1 MVQWPLVSLR
11 QWWSLEDIID
21 WVSTS
26 RWFCPCLLL
35 PLNQWN
41 PMATFLASNGWIRA
55 PPLEK
60 TGRPSVRRAGCAGDV
75 QDGLWSG
82 VCQDARWLGA
92 RELAANP
99 SNFAFKTTAPARH
112 KSQMWWSHVVKSQ
125 KLVGHTQAMYTKT
138 NINCDPPDISTI
150 GGHFG
155 MANPHDLHRFLC
167 LSLSLRESWKFP
179 SPILRALQ
187 DLRNTLPTH
196 AERWCVRQ
204 KRRNLQQNQ
213 HRYHWISLI

>member
-1 MVQWPLVSLR
+1 MMWKKQYKGLQLSDDSMTPGLTKTMMIIV
-11 QWWSLEDIID
+11 DIID

-41 PMATFLASNGWIRA
+41 PLATFLASNGWIRA

-125 KLVGHTQAMYTKT
+125 KLVGHTQAMY
-138 NINCDPPDISTI
+138 
-150 GGHFG
+150 
-155 MANPHDLHRFLC
+155 
-167 LSLSLRESWKFP
+167 
-179 SPILRALQ
+179 
-187 DLRNTLPTH
+187 
-196 AERWCVRQ
+196 
-204 KRRNLQQNQ
+204 Q
-213 HRYHWISLI
+213 HIPKQT